1 MIDNVNE
8 ISDELIIKLYMDNP
22 DIAIEYTEK
31 KYGKLC
37 YKLISN
43 YLKISEDAE
52 ECYNDFLLNMWK
64 TIPNHPPDNLKAFS
78 CKVARNHAIK
88 KMEYNHSIKRNYPKT
103 SFDELC
109 DYISDVG
116 NAEKE
121 FDGKYLSEQINTFL
135 LEIPE
140 IDRII
145 FIKRFFFGETVKAI
159 SKEVDIPSLKIS
171 NMLFKIKKKLHTF
184 LNNSNL
190 I

>member
-1 MIDNVNE
+1 MMDNINK
-8 ISDELIIKLYMDNP
+8 ISDKLIIKLYTDDP
-22 DIAIEYTEK
+22 DRAIEYTEK

-37 YKLISN
+37 QKLISN
-43 YLKISEDAE
+43 YLKIEDAE

-64 TIPNHPPDNLKAFS
+64 TIPKHPPDNLKAFS

-88 KMEYNHSIKRNYPKT
+88 KLEYNHSIKRNCPKT

-121 FDGKYLSEQINTFL
+121 FDGKYLREQINTFL
-135 LEIPE
+135 LELPE
-140 IDRII
+140 IDRIV
-145 FIKRFFFGETVKAI
+145 FIKRFFFGETVKMI
-159 SKEVDIPSLKIS
+159 SKDVDIPSLKIS
-171 NMLFKIKKKLHTF
+171 NMLFKIKKKLHSF
-184 LNNSNL
+184 LNDSNL

>member
-1 MIDNVNE
+1 MINNRNE
-8 ISDELIIKLYMDNP
+8 INDELIIKLYTSNP
-22 DIAIEYTEK
+22 DKAIAYTEK

-37 YKLISN
+37 LKIISN
-43 YLKISEDAE
+43 YLHTPEDIE

-78 CKVARNHAIK
+78 CKVARNQAIK
-88 KMEYNHSIKRNYPKT
+88 KLEYNHSIKRNYPKT

-135 LEIPE
+135 LELPE
-140 IDRII
+140 IDRIV
-145 FIKRFFFGETVKAI
+145 FIKRFFFGETVKTI
-159 SKEVDIPSLKIS
+159 SKEVEIPSLKIS
-171 NMLFKIKKKLHTF
+171 NMLFKIKKKLRYF
-184 LNNSNL
+184 LKNSNL

>member
-1 MIDNVNE
+1 MKHNKE
-8 ISDELIIKLYMDNP
+8 IKDELIIKLYKEDT
-22 DIAIEYTEK
+22 DTAIKFTEQ
-31 KYGKLC
+31 KYGNLC
-37 YKLISN
+37 RKIISN
-43 YLKISEDAE
+43 YIKIYEDAE

-78 CKVARNHAIK
+78 CKVARNQAIK
-88 KMEYNHSIKRNYPKT
+88 KLEYNHSIKRNYPKT

-135 LEIPE
+135 LKLPE
-140 IDRII
+140 IDRIV
-145 FIKRFFFGETVKAI
+145 FIKRFFFGETVKTI
-159 SKEVDIPSLKIS
+159 SKEVEIPSLKIS
-171 NMLFKIKKKLHTF
+171 NMLFKIKKKLRYF
-184 LNNSNL
+184 LKNSNL

>member
-1 MIDNVNE
+1 MKNNE
-8 ISDELIIKLYMDNP
+8 EIRDEFIIELYTKNP
-22 DIAIEYTEK
+22 NKAIEYTEE

-37 YKLISN
+37 HKLISN
-43 YLKISEDAE
+43 YLRISEDAE

-64 TIPNHPPDNLKAFS
+64 TIPNHSPDNLKAFS
-78 CKVARNHAIK
+78 CKVARNQAIK
-88 KMEYNHSIKRNYPKT
+88 KLEYNHSIKRNYPKT

-135 LEIPE
+135 LELPE
-140 IDRII
+140 IDRMV

-159 SKEVDIPSLKIS
+159 SKDVDISSLKIS
-171 NMLFKIKKKLHTF
+171 NMLFKIKKKLRSF

>member
-1 MIDNVNE
+1 MKNDAEDIRDE
-8 ISDELIIKLYMDNP
+8 IIIELYKKNP
-22 DIAIEYTEK
+22 DKAIEYTEK
-31 KYGKLC
+31 KYGTLC
-37 YKLISN
+37 RKLISN
-43 YLKISEDAE
+43 YLQNPEDTE

-64 TIPNHPPDNLKAFS
+64 SIPNHPPDNLKAFS

-88 KMEYNHSIKRNYPKT
+88 KLEYNHSIKRNYPKT

-135 LEIPE
+135 FELPK
-140 IDRII
+140 IDRIV

-159 SKEVDIPSLKIS
+159 SKDVDIPSLKIS
-171 NMLFKIKKKLHTF
+171 NMLFKTKKKLRSF
-184 LNNSNL
+184 LNSSDL